1 MSSRCRDAV
10 VGLLAATGVAL
21 APALQAS
28 EAPDELRVCADPAN
42 LPYSSADE
50 SGFEN
55 RIARMLADELHARL
69 RYAWEP
75 QGRGFVRKTIGAGL
89 CDVFIGVPAGFER
102 VATTRPY
109 YRSTYAFVS
118 RHERALRVRSFDDP
132 RLRTLTIGIQV
143 TGDDYDNPPAAHAL
157 AARHL
162 TDNVRGF
169 PVYGDYSQPDP
180 QRDLVD
186 AVADG
191 HIDLAVMWG
200 PQAGYFARQERVA
213 LDVTPVD
220 ARPAGNLV
228 FAFDIARGVRK
239 SDEPLR
245 ASLDRA
251 LARHAATIR
260 QILAAYGVP
269 LS

>member
-1 MSSRCRDAV
+1 MFLASS
-10 VGLLAATGVAL
+10 LLALAL
-21 APALQAS
+21 SAPAPLV
-28 EAPDELRVCADPAN
+28 VCADPN
-42 LPYSSADE
+42 NRPFSHRSGD
-50 SGFEN
+50 GFEN
-55 RIARMLADELHARL
+55 RIATLIARELRRPL
-69 RYAWEP
+69 RYYWSP
-75 QGRGFVRKTIGAGL
+75 QRRGFLRTTLEANR
-89 CDVFIGVPAGFER
+89 CDVVLGMPAGSSR
-102 VATTRPY
+102 VLTTRPY

-118 RHERALRVRSFDDP
+118 RHEQGLRVRSFDDP

-191 HIDLAVMWG
+191 RIDLAVMWG
-200 PQAGYFARQERVA
+200 PQAGYFARKERVA
-213 LDVTPVD
+213 LDVTPLD
-220 ARPAGNLV
+220 APAAGTLV
-228 FAFDIARGVRK
+228 FSFDIAMGVRK
-239 SDEPLR
+239 GDR
-245 ASLDRA
+245 ALQESLDRA

-260 QILAAYGVP
+260 QILAGYGVP